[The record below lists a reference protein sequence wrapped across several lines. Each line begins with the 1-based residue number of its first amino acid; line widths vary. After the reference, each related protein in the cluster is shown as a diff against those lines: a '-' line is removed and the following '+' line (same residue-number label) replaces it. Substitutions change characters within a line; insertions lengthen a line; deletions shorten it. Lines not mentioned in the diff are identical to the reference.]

1 MIMARKKRR
10 MVIGLT
16 ILFLLIII
24 LAILLTLY
32 FTTDMFKSNKTLFEK
47 YLLQGMAQISNLHD
61 ETHMNELNQLLE
73 NNKEQNVLKGN
84 ITYEENGQKDNV
96 INNIN
101 LEITGQTDKKENYNY
116 QDISLTDENEQTLY
130 KAEYINDNNIYGLR
144 LDGIKQFV
152 STDLEKSTDEN
163 NKAKI
168 WEDLKNIN
176 IEDYLGFSEE
186 EKQTLQTRYFN
197 VINNGTNENS
207 FTKQKNVTLIINE
220 QNYTANAYIFSLTKE
235 ELNNIYIEILNQI
248 KTDDIILK
256 KLENLDNKINEYNDI
271 MQNGK
276 TSKIK
281 EEIVNK
287 ITEKTEEIK
296 NSNIGSDQR
305 RIIVY
310 ERQGKPISL
319 GIENGESK
327 IYINTIDEENK
338 KFFEIEETKE
348 TEKENSSDF
357 IIEKNIQ
364 ENNEQIIVTY
374 NKVVDDEKI
383 ENTLEYTRKLENDT
397 VNVDFKLNRKI
408 KEFNIEVNLNNVIK
422 IVNNLDKIELD
433 ETNNV
438 LLEDLDEDNKNNIL
452 NILNENK
459 NSQQNRINEK
469 ITQETFDNIL
479 INLELKQA
487 GAEEIGNDG
496 TISETERNRFNSN
509 FEFYE
514 GEEVSKE
521 NVLKLIEVAKNNL
534 DDIKVTKYK
543 EDEYLDEEKTQPAVQ
558 EYSMLIKRS
567 SKNDEVANR
576 FYNTIKDSDKDS
588 YNIKIEY
595 NQQTGLVESI
605 LISVND

>member
-47 YLLQGMAQISNLHD
+47 YLLQGMAQISNLDD

-144 LDGIKQFV
+144 LEGIKQFV

-197 VINNGTNENS
+197 IINNATNENS

-276 TSKIK
+276 RAKIK

-310 ERQGKPISL
+310 ESQGKPISL

-383 ENTLEYTRKLENDT
+383 ENTLDYTRKLENDT

-514 GEEVSKE
+514 GEKVSKE

-543 EDEYLDEEKTQPAVQ
+543 EDEYIDEERTQPAVQ

-567 SKNDEVANR
+567 SKNDEVANK

-605 LISVND
+605 LISVNE

>member
-47 YLLQGMAQISNLHD
+47 YLLQGMAQISNLDD

-144 LDGIKQFV
+144 LEGIKQFV

-186 EKQTLQTRYFN
+186 EKQILQTRYFN
-197 VINNGTNENS
+197 IINNATNENS

-310 ERQGKPISL
+310 ESQGKPISL

-383 ENTLEYTRKLENDT
+383 ENTLDYTRKLENDT

-408 KEFNIEVNLNNVIK
+408 KDFNIEVNLNNVIK

-469 ITQETFDNIL
+469 IAQETFDNIL

-514 GEEVSKE
+514 GEKVSKE

-605 LISVND
+605 LISVNE

>member
-47 YLLQGMAQISNLHD
+47 YLLQGMAQISNLDD

-73 NNKEQNVLKGN
+73 NNKEQSVLKGN
-84 ITYEENGQKDNV
+84 ITYEENGQKNNA

-101 LEITGQTDKKENYNY
+101 LEITGQTAQKENYNY
-116 QDISLTDENEQTLY
+116 QNISLTDENKQTLY

-144 LDGIKQFV
+144 LEGIKQFV

-197 VINNGTNENS
+197 IINNATNENS

-310 ERQGKPISL
+310 ESQGKPISL

-383 ENTLEYTRKLENDT
+383 ENTLDYTRKLENDT

-408 KEFNIEVNLNNVIK
+408 KDFNIEVNLNNVIK

-469 ITQETFDNIL
+469 IAQETFDNIL

-514 GEEVSKE
+514 GEKVSKE

-543 EDEYLDEEKTQPAVQ
+543 EDEYIDEERTQPAVQ

-567 SKNDEVANR
+567 SKNDEVANK

-605 LISVND
+605 LISVNE

>member
-47 YLLQGMAQISNLHD
+47 YLLQGMAQISNLDD

-144 LDGIKQFV
+144 LEGIKQFV

-168 WEDLKNIN
+168 WKDLKNIN

-186 EKQTLQTRYFN
+186 EKQILQTRYFN
-197 VINNGTNENS
+197 IINNATNENS

-383 ENTLEYTRKLENDT
+383 ENTLDYTRKLENDT

-408 KEFNIEVNLNNVIK
+408 KDFNIEVNLNNVIK

-469 ITQETFDNIL
+469 IAQETFDNIL

-514 GEEVSKE
+514 GEKVSKE

-543 EDEYLDEEKTQPAVQ
+543 EDEYIDEERTQPAVQ

-567 SKNDEVANR
+567 SKNDEVANK

>member
-276 TSKIK
+276 KSKIK

-310 ERQGKPISL
+310 ESQGKPISL

-383 ENTLEYTRKLENDT
+383 ENTLDYTRKLENDT

>member
-47 YLLQGMAQISNLHD
+47 YLLQGMAQISNLDD

-73 NNKEQNVLKGN
+73 KNKEKNVLKGN

-144 LDGIKQFV
+144 LEGIKQFV

-197 VINNGTNENS
+197 IINNATNENS

-383 ENTLEYTRKLENDT
+383 ENTLDYTRKLENDT

-408 KEFNIEVNLNNVIK
+408 KDFNIEVNLNNVIK

-469 ITQETFDNIL
+469 IAQETFDNIL

-514 GEEVSKE
+514 GEKVSKE

-543 EDEYLDEEKTQPAVQ
+543 EDEYIDEERTQPAVQ

-567 SKNDEVANR
+567 SKNDEVANK

-605 LISVND
+605 LISVNE

>member
-144 LDGIKQFV
+144 LEGIKQFV

-310 ERQGKPISL
+310 ESQGKPISL

-383 ENTLEYTRKLENDT
+383 ENTLDYTRKLENDT

-452 NILNENK
+452 NILNENR

-514 GEEVSKE
+514 GEKVSKE

-543 EDEYLDEEKTQPAVQ
+543 EDEYIDEERTQPAVQ

-567 SKNDEVANR
+567 SKNDEVANK

>member
-47 YLLQGMAQISNLHD
+47 YLLQGMAQISNLDD

-144 LDGIKQFV
+144 LEGIKQFV
-152 STDLEKSTDEN
+152 STDLEKSTDKN

-197 VINNGTNENS
+197 IINNATNENS

-383 ENTLEYTRKLENDT
+383 ENTLDYTRKLENDT

-408 KEFNIEVNLNNVIK
+408 KDFNIEVNLNNVIK

-469 ITQETFDNIL
+469 IAQETFDNIL

-514 GEEVSKE
+514 GEKVSKE

-543 EDEYLDEEKTQPAVQ
+543 EDEYIDEERTQPAVQ

-567 SKNDEVANR
+567 SKNDEVANK

-605 LISVND
+605 LISVNE

>member
-47 YLLQGMAQISNLHD
+47 YLLQGMAQISNLDD

-144 LDGIKQFV
+144 LEGIKQFV

-197 VINNGTNENS
+197 IINNATNENS

-383 ENTLEYTRKLENDT
+383 ENTLDYTRKLENDT

-408 KEFNIEVNLNNVIK
+408 KDFNIEVNLNNVIK

-469 ITQETFDNIL
+469 IAQETFDNIL

-567 SKNDEVANR
+567 SKNDEVANK

-605 LISVND
+605 LISVNE

>member
-47 YLLQGMAQISNLHD
+47 YLLQGMAQISNLDD

-144 LDGIKQFV
+144 LEGIKQFV

-197 VINNGTNENS
+197 IINNATNENS

-383 ENTLEYTRKLENDT
+383 ENTLDYTRKLENDT

-408 KEFNIEVNLNNVIK
+408 KDFNIEVNLNNVIK

-469 ITQETFDNIL
+469 IAQETFDNIL

-514 GEEVSKE
+514 GEKVSKE

-543 EDEYLDEEKTQPAVQ
+543 EDEYIDEERTQPAVQ

-567 SKNDEVANR
+567 SKNDEVANK

-605 LISVND
+605 LISVNE

>member
-10 MVIGLT
+10 MVMGLT

-47 YLLQGMAQISNLHD
+47 YLLQGMAQISNLDD

-73 NNKEQNVLKGN
+73 NNKEQSVLKGN
-84 ITYEENGQKDNV
+84 ITYEENGQKNNA

-101 LEITGQTDKKENYNY
+101 LEITGQTAQKENYNY
-116 QDISLTDENEQTLY
+116 QNISLTDENKQTLY

-197 VINNGTNENS
+197 IINNATNENS

-310 ERQGKPISL
+310 ESQGKPISL

-383 ENTLEYTRKLENDT
+383 ENSLDYTRKLENDT
-397 VNVDFKLNRKI
+397 VNIDFKLNRKV
-408 KEFNIEVNLNNVIK
+408 KDFDIEVALNNVIK

-438 LLEDLDEDNKNNIL
+438 LLEDLDENNKNNIL

-479 INLELKQA
+479 INLELKQE
-487 GAEEIGNDG
+487 GVEEIGNDG

-567 SKNDEVANR
+567 SKNDEVANK
-576 FYNTIKDSDKDS
+576 FYNTIKDSVKDK

-595 NQQTGLVESI
+595 NQQTGLVDSI
-605 LISVND
+605 LISVKD

>member
-47 YLLQGMAQISNLHD
+47 YLLQGMAQISNLDD

-144 LDGIKQFV
+144 LEGIKQFV

-197 VINNGTNENS
+197 IINNATNENS

-383 ENTLEYTRKLENDT
+383 ENTLDYTRKLENDT

-408 KEFNIEVNLNNVIK
+408 KDFNIEVNLNNVIK

-469 ITQETFDNIL
+469 IAQETFDNIL

-514 GEEVSKE
+514 GEKVSKE

-543 EDEYLDEEKTQPAVQ
+543 EDEYIDEERTQPAVQ

-567 SKNDEVANR
+567 SKNDEVANK

-595 NQQTGLVESI
+595 N
-605 LISVND
+605 

>member
-47 YLLQGMAQISNLHD
+47 YLLQGMAQISNLDD

-144 LDGIKQFV
+144 LEGIKQFV

-197 VINNGTNENS
+197 IINNATNENS

-310 ERQGKPISL
+310 ESQGKPISL

-383 ENTLEYTRKLENDT
+383 ENTLDYTRKLENDT

-408 KEFNIEVNLNNVIK
+408 KDFNIEVNLNNVIK

-469 ITQETFDNIL
+469 IAQETFDNIL

-514 GEEVSKE
+514 GEKVSKE

-543 EDEYLDEEKTQPAVQ
+543 EDEYIDEERTQPAVQ

-567 SKNDEVANR
+567 SKNDEVANK

-605 LISVND
+605 LISVNE

>member
-47 YLLQGMAQISNLHD
+47 YLLQGMAQISNLDD

-144 LDGIKQFV
+144 LEGIKQFV

-197 VINNGTNENS
+197 IINNATNENS

-310 ERQGKPISL
+310 ESQGKPISL

-383 ENTLEYTRKLENDT
+383 ENTLDYTRKLENDT

-408 KEFNIEVNLNNVIK
+408 KDFNIEVNLNNVIK

-469 ITQETFDNIL
+469 IAQETFDNIL

-514 GEEVSKE
+514 GEKVSKE

-543 EDEYLDEEKTQPAVQ
+543 EDEYIDEERTQPAVQ

-567 SKNDEVANR
+567 SKNDEVANK

-605 LISVND
+605 LIIVNE

>member
-47 YLLQGMAQISNLHD
+47 YLLQGMAQISNLDD

-144 LDGIKQFV
+144 LEGIKQFV

-310 ERQGKPISL
+310 ESQGKPISL

-383 ENTLEYTRKLENDT
+383 ENTLDYTRKLENDT

-408 KEFNIEVNLNNVIK
+408 KDFNIEVNLNNVIK

-469 ITQETFDNIL
+469 IAQETFDNIL

-514 GEEVSKE
+514 GEKVSKE

-543 EDEYLDEEKTQPAVQ
+543 EDEYIDEERTQPAVQ

-567 SKNDEVANR
+567 SKNDEVANK

-605 LISVND
+605 LISVNE

>member
-47 YLLQGMAQISNLHD
+47 YLLQGMAQISNLDD

-144 LDGIKQFV
+144 LEGIKQFV

-276 TSKIK
+276 KSKIK

-310 ERQGKPISL
+310 ESQGKPISL

-383 ENTLEYTRKLENDT
+383 ENTLDYTRKLENDT

-408 KEFNIEVNLNNVIK
+408 KDFNIEVNLNNVIK

>member
-47 YLLQGMAQISNLHD
+47 YLLQGMAQISNLDD

-310 ERQGKPISL
+310 ESQGKPISL

-383 ENTLEYTRKLENDT
+383 ENTLDYTRKLENDT

-543 EDEYLDEEKTQPAVQ
+543 EDEYLDEEKTQPAAQ

>member
-10 MVIGLT
+10 MVMGLT

-47 YLLQGMAQISNLHD
+47 YLLQGMAQISNLDD

-73 NNKEQNVLKGN
+73 NNKEQSVLKGN
-84 ITYEENGQKDNV
+84 ITYEENGQKNNA

-101 LEITGQTDKKENYNY
+101 LEITGQTAQKENYNY
-116 QDISLTDENEQTLY
+116 QNISLTDENKQTLY

-168 WEDLKNIN
+168 WEILKNIN

-197 VINNGTNENS
+197 IINNETNENS

-271 MQNGK
+271 MKNGK

-310 ERQGKPISL
+310 ESQGKPISL

-383 ENTLEYTRKLENDT
+383 ENSLDYTRKLENDT
-397 VNVDFKLNRKI
+397 VNIDFKLNRKV
-408 KEFNIEVNLNNVIK
+408 KDFDIEVALNNVIK

-438 LLEDLDEDNKNNIL
+438 LLEDLDENNKNNIL

-479 INLELKQA
+479 INLELKQE
-487 GAEEIGNDG
+487 GVEEIGNDG

-567 SKNDEVANR
+567 SKNDEVANK
-576 FYNTIKDSDKDS
+576 FYNTIKDSVKDK

-595 NQQTGLVESI
+595 NQQTGLVDSI
-605 LISVND
+605 LISVKD

>member
-47 YLLQGMAQISNLHD
+47 YLLQGMAQISNLDD

-144 LDGIKQFV
+144 LEGIKQFV

-197 VINNGTNENS
+197 IINNATNENS

-305 RIIVY
+305 RITVY

-383 ENTLEYTRKLENDT
+383 ENTLDYTRKLENDT

-408 KEFNIEVNLNNVIK
+408 KDFNIEVNLNNVIK

-469 ITQETFDNIL
+469 IAQETFDNIL

-514 GEEVSKE
+514 GEKVSKE

-543 EDEYLDEEKTQPAVQ
+543 EDEYIDEERTQPAVQ

-567 SKNDEVANR
+567 SKNDEVANK

-605 LISVND
+605 LISVNE

>member
-47 YLLQGMAQISNLHD
+47 YLLQGMAQISNLDD

-144 LDGIKQFV
+144 LEGIKQFV

-197 VINNGTNENS
+197 IINNATNENS

-310 ERQGKPISL
+310 ESQGKPISL

-383 ENTLEYTRKLENDT
+383 ENTLDYTRKLENDT

-408 KEFNIEVNLNNVIK
+408 KDFNIEVNLNNVIK

-469 ITQETFDNIL
+469 IAQETFDNIL

-514 GEEVSKE
+514 GEKVSKE

-543 EDEYLDEEKTQPAVQ
+543 EDEYIDEERTQPAVQ

-567 SKNDEVANR
+567 SKNDEVANK

>member
-47 YLLQGMAQISNLHD
+47 YLLQGMAQISNLDD

-144 LDGIKQFV
+144 LEGIKQFV

-186 EKQTLQTRYFN
+186 EKQILQTRYFN
-197 VINNGTNENS
+197 IINNATNENS

-383 ENTLEYTRKLENDT
+383 ENTLDYTRKLENDT

-408 KEFNIEVNLNNVIK
+408 KDFNIEVNLNNVIK

-469 ITQETFDNIL
+469 IAQETFDNIL

-514 GEEVSKE
+514 GEKVSKE

-543 EDEYLDEEKTQPAVQ
+543 EDEYIDEERTQPAVQ

-567 SKNDEVANR
+567 SKNDEVANK

>member
-47 YLLQGMAQISNLHD
+47 YLLQGMAQISNLDD

-144 LDGIKQFV
+144 LEGIKQFV

-186 EKQTLQTRYFN
+186 EKQILQTRYFN
-197 VINNGTNENS
+197 IINNATNENS

-383 ENTLEYTRKLENDT
+383 ENTLDYTRKLENDT

-408 KEFNIEVNLNNVIK
+408 KDFNIEVNLNNVIK

-469 ITQETFDNIL
+469 IAQETFDNIL

-514 GEEVSKE
+514 GEKVSKE

-543 EDEYLDEEKTQPAVQ
+543 EDEYIDEERTQPAVQ

-567 SKNDEVANR
+567 SKNDEVANK

-605 LISVND
+605 LISVNE

>member
-1 MIMARKKRR
+1 MNFKDERKR
-10 MVIGLT
+10 
-16 ILFLLIII
+16 
-24 LAILLTLY
+24 
-32 FTTDMFKSNKTLFEK
+32 FTEK
-47 YLLQGMAQISNLHD
+47 YKSDNVTFVSRDQKLIDRFFTYKFENVQDALEGIIFYSNRTSRSKINKK
-61 ETHMNELNQLLE
+61 ESTQERVQLLAKE
-73 NNKEQNVLKGN
+73 ATNNAIHFFRFTQYNDHLDIQKECSN
-84 ITYEENGQKDNV
+84 I
-96 INNIN
+96 IN
-101 LEITGQTDKKENYNY
+101 
-116 QDISLTDENEQTLY
+116 
-130 KAEYINDNNIYGLR
+130 
-144 LDGIKQFV
+144 GIK
-152 STDLEKSTDEN
+152 SY
-163 NKAKI
+163 
-168 WEDLKNIN
+168 KNIDMN
-176 IEDYLGFSEE
+176 F
-186 EKQTLQTRYFN
+186 LQR
-197 VINNGTNENS
+197 
-207 FTKQKNVTLIINE
+207 K
-220 QNYTANAYIFSLTKE
+220 
-235 ELNNIYIEILNQI
+235 
-248 KTDDIILK
+248 
-256 KLENLDNKINEYNDI
+256 
-271 MQNGK
+271 
-276 TSKIK
+276 
-281 EEIVNK
+281 
-287 ITEKTEEIK
+287 
-296 NSNIGSDQR
+296 
-305 RIIVY
+305 
-310 ERQGKPISL
+310 
-319 GIENGESK
+319 
-327 IYINTIDEENK
+327 
-338 KFFEIEETKE
+338 IEEM
-348 TEKENSSDF
+348 
-357 IIEKNIQ
+357 IEKNIQ

-383 ENTLEYTRKLENDT
+383 ENTLDYTRKLENDT

-452 NILNENK
+452 NILNENR

-567 SKNDEVANR
+567 SKNDEVANK

>member
-1 MIMARKKRR
+1 
-10 MVIGLT
+10 
-16 ILFLLIII
+16 
-24 LAILLTLY
+24 
-32 FTTDMFKSNKTLFEK
+32 
-47 YLLQGMAQISNLHD
+47 
-61 ETHMNELNQLLE
+61 
-73 NNKEQNVLKGN
+73 
-84 ITYEENGQKDNV
+84 
-96 INNIN
+96 
-101 LEITGQTDKKENYNY
+101 
-116 QDISLTDENEQTLY
+116 
-130 KAEYINDNNIYGLR
+130 
-144 LDGIKQFV
+144 
-152 STDLEKSTDEN
+152 
-163 NKAKI
+163 
-168 WEDLKNIN
+168 
-176 IEDYLGFSEE
+176 
-186 EKQTLQTRYFN
+186 
-197 VINNGTNENS
+197 
-207 FTKQKNVTLIINE
+207 
-220 QNYTANAYIFSLTKE
+220 
-235 ELNNIYIEILNQI
+235 
-248 KTDDIILK
+248 
-256 KLENLDNKINEYNDI
+256 

-310 ERQGKPISL
+310 ESQGKPMSL

-327 IYINTIDEENK
+327 IQINTIDEENK

-383 ENTLEYTRKLENDT
+383 ENTLDYTRKLENDT

-408 KEFNIEVNLNNVIK
+408 KDFNIEVNLNNVIK

-567 SKNDEVANR
+567 SKNDEVANK

-605 LISVND
+605 LISVNEQSMSCPNCTINCNEIVRLG

>member
-47 YLLQGMAQISNLHD
+47 YLLQGMAQISNLDD

-144 LDGIKQFV
+144 LEGIKQFV

-197 VINNGTNENS
+197 IINNATNENS

-310 ERQGKPISL
+310 ESQGKPISL

-374 NKVVDDEKI
+374 NKVVDEEKI
-383 ENTLEYTRKLENDT
+383 ENTLDYTRKLENDT

-408 KEFNIEVNLNNVIK
+408 KDFNIEVNLNNVIK

-469 ITQETFDNIL
+469 IAQETFDNIL

-514 GEEVSKE
+514 GEKVSKE

-543 EDEYLDEEKTQPAVQ
+543 EDEYIDEERTQPAVQ

-567 SKNDEVANR
+567 SKNDEVANK

-605 LISVND
+605 LISVNE

>member
-47 YLLQGMAQISNLHD
+47 YLLQGMAQISNLDD

-276 TSKIK
+276 KSKIK

-310 ERQGKPISL
+310 ESQGKPISL

-374 NKVVDDEKI
+374 NKIVDDEKI
-383 ENTLEYTRKLENDT
+383 ENTLDYTRKLENDT

-543 EDEYLDEEKTQPAVQ
+543 EDEYLDEEKTQPAAQ

>member
-47 YLLQGMAQISNLHD
+47 YLLQGMAQISNLDD

-144 LDGIKQFV
+144 LEGIKQFV

-197 VINNGTNENS
+197 IINNATNENS

-310 ERQGKPISL
+310 ESQGKPISL

-357 IIEKNIQ
+357 IIEKIIQ

-383 ENTLEYTRKLENDT
+383 ENTLDYTRKLENDT

-408 KEFNIEVNLNNVIK
+408 KDFNIEVNLNNVIK

-469 ITQETFDNIL
+469 IAQETFDNIL

-514 GEEVSKE
+514 GEKVSKE

-543 EDEYLDEEKTQPAVQ
+543 EDEYIDEERTQPAVQ

-567 SKNDEVANR
+567 SKNDEVANK

-605 LISVND
+605 LISVNE

>member
-47 YLLQGMAQISNLHD
+47 YLLQGMAQISNLDD

-144 LDGIKQFV
+144 LEGIKQFV

-197 VINNGTNENS
+197 IINNATNENS

-383 ENTLEYTRKLENDT
+383 ENTLDYTRKLENDT

-408 KEFNIEVNLNNVIK
+408 KDFNIEVNLNNVIK
-422 IVNNLDKIELD
+422 IVNNSDKIELD
-433 ETNNV
+433 ATNNV

-469 ITQETFDNIL
+469 IAQETFDNIL

-514 GEEVSKE
+514 GEKVSKE

-543 EDEYLDEEKTQPAVQ
+543 EDEYIDEERTQPAVQ

-567 SKNDEVANR
+567 SKNDEVANK